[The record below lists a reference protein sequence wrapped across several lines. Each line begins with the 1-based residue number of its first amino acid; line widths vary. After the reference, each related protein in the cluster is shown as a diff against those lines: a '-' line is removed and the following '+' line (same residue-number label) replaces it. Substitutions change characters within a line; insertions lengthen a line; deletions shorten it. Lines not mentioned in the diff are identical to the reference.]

1 MPDIATEV
9 QQELERM
16 IGRLVVHNTTLTV
29 RLAHAIE
36 ALAAAQAALKEKET
50 DHGP

>member
-1 MPDIATEV
+1 MADPIAMEV

-36 ALAAAQAALKEKET
+36 ARDAATAASTQKET
-50 DHGP
+50 AE